1 MKSCG
6 PRIHFGMMEL
16 TGAWLGVSLIDI
28 SPRQGFPPV
37 LIGWRF

>member
-6 PRIHFGMMEL
+6 PRIHFGKMEL

-28 SPRQGFPPV
+28 SPPDRASRPF
-37 LIGWRF
+37 